1 MKKIA
6 IALVIVACLLT
17 GALLPAL
24 AETDLSRPAA
34 AEEPR
39 MEEKTP
45 GETELPARE
54 ETPKATDGRED
65 PAASETEPAA
75 PRATL
80 APKATDGREDRA
92 ASETEPEA
100 PKATRA
106 PKATDGREDPA
117 ATETEPAAPKAT
129 RAPKATDGREDPAT
143 PEEKPD
149 AFEAPEPSQRH
160 GHHGAAH
167 PHGKRH
173 HGGEGVRPGPGQ
185 TCRAVPEQTSGHG
198 RRPRIAAGGAG
209 RSGAGP
215 IAPAVRL
222 AANVPAGKTTSPPKR
237 CRPRF
242 PSRNPARQR
251 NPQRRRRF
259 GWDPEWPS
267 ESQSGGKNAPPFF
280 CPCYRIVN
288 LL

>member
-65 PAASETEPAA
+65 PAASEA
-75 PRATL
+75 
-80 APKATDGREDRA
+80 
-92 ASETEPEA
+92 
-100 PKATRA
+100 
-106 PKATDGREDPA
+106 
-117 ATETEPAAPKAT
+117 EPAAPKAT

-173 HGGEGVRPGPGQ
+173 HGGERL
-185 TCRAVPEQTSGHG
+185 RARSG
-198 RRPRIAAGGAG
+198 RRHAAPSRSRRAATAGGPALPPVVRAGAEPAPLRRLSVWPRMSRLGKRPAHRNAAGPA
-209 RSGAGP
+209 SGAGIP
-215 IAPAVRL
+215 PGRGTRKEDDASVGTRNGRL
-222 AANVPAGKTTSPPKR
+222 NLKAEGKTPL
-237 CRPRF
+237 RF
-242 PSRNPARQR
+242 
-251 NPQRRRRF
+251 F
-259 GWDPEWPS
+259 
-267 ESQSGGKNAPPFF
+267 AP
-280 CPCYRIVN
+280 VTG
-288 LL
+288 L

>member
-6 IALVIVACLLT
+6 IALAIVACLLT

-34 AEEPR
+34 AEEPM

-65 PAASETEPAA
+65 PAASETEPV
-75 PRATL
+75 
-80 APKATDGREDRA
+80 
-92 ASETEPEA
+92 A

-106 PKATDGREDPA
+106 PKATDGR
-117 ATETEPAAPKAT
+117 K
-129 RAPKATDGREDPAT
+129 DPAT

-149 AFEAPEPSQRH
+149 AFEAPEPSRRH

-173 HGGEGVRPGPGQ
+173 HGGEGLRPGPGAGMPRRPGAGERPRQ
-185 TCRAVPEQTSGHG
+185 AAPHCRRWCGPERSRLHCPGCPFGRECPDWENGRPAETLPAPLPEQES
-198 RRPRIAAGGAG
+198 RPAEE
-209 RSGAGP
+209 
-215 IAPAVRL
+215 PAK
-222 AANVPAGKTTSPPKR
+222 KTTLRLGPGI
-237 CRPRF
+237 
-242 PSRNPARQR
+242 A
-251 NPQRRRRF
+251 
-259 GWDPEWPS
+259 
-267 ESQSGGKNAPPFF
+267 
-280 CPCYRIVN
+280 V
-288 LL
+288 

>member
-1 MKKIA
+1 MSVPARKVRKLFMKKIA

-24 AETDLSRPAA
+24 AETDLSRPTA

-80 APKATDGREDRA
+80 APKAADGREDR
-92 ASETEPEA
+92 
-100 PKATRA
+100 
-106 PKATDGREDPA
+106 
-117 ATETEPAAPKAT
+117 
-129 RAPKATDGREDPAT
+129 AT

-173 HGGEGVRPGPGQ
+173 HGGERLRPGPGADMPRRPGADERPRQ
-185 TCRAVPEQTSGHG
+185 AAPHCRRWCGPERSRPHCAGCPFGRECPGWENDQPAETLPAPLPEQES
-198 RRPRIAAGGAG
+198 RQAEE
-209 RSGAGP
+209 
-215 IAPAVRL
+215 PAK
-222 AANVPAGKTTSPPKR
+222 KTTLRLGPGM
-237 CRPRF
+237 
-242 PSRNPARQR
+242 A
-251 NPQRRRRF
+251 
-259 GWDPEWPS
+259 
-267 ESQSGGKNAPPFF
+267 
-280 CPCYRIVN
+280 V
-288 LL
+288 

>member
-24 AETDLSRPAA
+24 AETDLSRPTA

-45 GETELPARE
+45 GETELPARN
-54 ETPKATDGRED
+54 ETSKATDGRED

-80 APKATDGREDRA
+80 APKAA
-92 ASETEPEA
+92 
-100 PKATRA
+100 
-106 PKATDGREDPA
+106 DGREDPV
-117 ATETEPAAPKAT
+117 
-129 RAPKATDGREDPAT
+129 T

-173 HGGEGVRPGPGQ
+173 HGGEGLRPGPGADMPRRPGAGERPRQ
-185 TCRAVPEQTSGHG
+185 AAPHCRRWCGPERSRPHCAGCPFGRECPGWENDQPTETLPAPLPEQES
-198 RRPRIAAGGAG
+198 RQAEE
-209 RSGAGP
+209 
-215 IAPAVRL
+215 PAK
-222 AANVPAGKTTSPPKR
+222 KTTLRLGPGM
-237 CRPRF
+237 
-242 PSRNPARQR
+242 A
-251 NPQRRRRF
+251 
-259 GWDPEWPS
+259 
-267 ESQSGGKNAPPFF
+267 
-280 CPCYRIVN
+280 V
-288 LL
+288 

>member
-45 GETELPARE
+45 GETELPARN
-54 ETPKATDGRED
+54 ETSKATDGRED
-65 PAASETEPAA
+65 PVASEA
-75 PRATL
+75 
-80 APKATDGREDRA
+80 
-92 ASETEPEA
+92 
-100 PKATRA
+100 
-106 PKATDGREDPA
+106 
-117 ATETEPAAPKAT
+117 EPAAPKAT

-149 AFEAPEPSQRH
+149 AFEAPEPSRRH

-173 HGGEGVRPGPGQ
+173 HGGEGLRPGPGAGMPRRPGAGERLRQ
-185 TCRAVPEQTSGHG
+185 AAPHCRRWCGPERSRLHCPGCPFGRECPDWENGRPAETLPAPLPEQE
-198 RRPRIAAGGAG
+198 PRQAEE
-209 RSGAGP
+209 
-215 IAPAVRL
+215 PAK
-222 AANVPAGKTTSPPKR
+222 KTTLRLGPGM
-237 CRPRF
+237 
-242 PSRNPARQR
+242 A
-251 NPQRRRRF
+251 
-259 GWDPEWPS
+259 
-267 ESQSGGKNAPPFF
+267 
-280 CPCYRIVN
+280 V
-288 LL
+288 

>member
-65 PAASETEPAA
+65 
-75 PRATL
+75 
-80 APKATDGREDRA
+80 RA
-92 ASETEPEA
+92 ASEA
-100 PKATRA
+100 
-106 PKATDGREDPA
+106 
-117 ATETEPAAPKAT
+117 EPAAPKAT

-173 HGGEGVRPGPGQ
+173 HGGEGLRPGPG
-185 TCRAVPEQTSGHG
+185 ADMP
-198 RRPRIAAGGAG
+198 RRPGADERPRQAAPHCRRWCGPERSRLHCPGCPFG
-209 RSGAGP
+209 RECPDWENGRPAETLP
-215 IAPAVRL
+215 APLPKQESRQAEE
-222 AANVPAGKTTSPPKR
+222 PAKKTTLRLGPGM
-237 CRPRF
+237 
-242 PSRNPARQR
+242 A
-251 NPQRRRRF
+251 
-259 GWDPEWPS
+259 
-267 ESQSGGKNAPPFF
+267 
-280 CPCYRIVN
+280 V
-288 LL
+288 

>member
-45 GETELPARE
+45 GETELPARN
-54 ETPKATDGRED
+54 ETSKATDGREDPAASEAEPAAPKANLAPNATDGRED
-65 PAASETEPAA
+65 PAASETEPV
-75 PRATL
+75 
-80 APKATDGREDRA
+80 
-92 ASETEPEA
+92 
-100 PKATRA
+100 
-106 PKATDGREDPA
+106 
-117 ATETEPAAPKAT
+117 APKAT

-149 AFEAPEPSQRH
+149 AFEAPEPSRRH

-173 HGGEGVRPGPGQ
+173 HGGEGLRPGPGAGMPRRPGAGERPRQ
-185 TCRAVPEQTSGHG
+185 AAPHCRQWCGPERSRLHCPGCPFGRECPDWENGRPAETLPAPLPEQE
-198 RRPRIAAGGAG
+198 PRQAEE
-209 RSGAGP
+209 
-215 IAPAVRL
+215 PAK
-222 AANVPAGKTTSPPKR
+222 KTTLRLGPGM
-237 CRPRF
+237 
-242 PSRNPARQR
+242 A
-251 NPQRRRRF
+251 
-259 GWDPEWPS
+259 
-267 ESQSGGKNAPPFF
+267 
-280 CPCYRIVN
+280 V
-288 LL
+288 

>member
-6 IALVIVACLLT
+6 TALVIVACLLT

-34 AEEPR
+34 AEEPM

-65 PAASETEPAA
+65 PAASETEPV
-75 PRATL
+75 
-80 APKATDGREDRA
+80 
-92 ASETEPEA
+92 A

-106 PKATDGREDPA
+106 PKATDGR
-117 ATETEPAAPKAT
+117 K
-129 RAPKATDGREDPAT
+129 DPAT

-149 AFEAPEPSQRH
+149 AFEAPEPSRRH

-173 HGGEGVRPGPGQ
+173 HGGEGLRPGPGAGMPRRPGAGERPRQ
-185 TCRAVPEQTSGHG
+185 AAPHCRRWCGPERSRLHCPGCPFGRECPDWENGRPAETLPAPLPEQES
-198 RRPRIAAGGAG
+198 RQAEE
-209 RSGAGP
+209 
-215 IAPAVRL
+215 PAK
-222 AANVPAGKTTSPPKR
+222 KTTLRLGPGI
-237 CRPRF
+237 
-242 PSRNPARQR
+242 A
-251 NPQRRRRF
+251 
-259 GWDPEWPS
+259 
-267 ESQSGGKNAPPFF
+267 
-280 CPCYRIVN
+280 V
-288 LL
+288 

>member
-65 PAASETEPAA
+65 PAASEAEPVA

-80 APKATDGREDRA
+80 APKAA
-92 ASETEPEA
+92 
-100 PKATRA
+100 
-106 PKATDGREDPA
+106 
-117 ATETEPAAPKAT
+117 
-129 RAPKATDGREDPAT
+129 DGREDPAT

-173 HGGEGVRPGPGQ
+173 HGGEGLRPGPGADMPRRPGADERPRQ
-185 TCRAVPEQTSGHG
+185 AAPHCRRWCGPERSRPHCAGCPFGRECPGWENDQPAETLPAPLPEQES
-198 RRPRIAAGGAG
+198 RQAEE
-209 RSGAGP
+209 
-215 IAPAVRL
+215 PAK
-222 AANVPAGKTTSPPKR
+222 KTTLRLGPGI
-237 CRPRF
+237 
-242 PSRNPARQR
+242 A
-251 NPQRRRRF
+251 
-259 GWDPEWPS
+259 
-267 ESQSGGKNAPPFF
+267 
-280 CPCYRIVN
+280 V
-288 LL
+288 

>member
-54 ETPKATDGRED
+54 ETPKATDGHED
-65 PAASETEPAA
+65 PAASEAEPV
-75 PRATL
+75 
-80 APKATDGREDRA
+80 
-92 ASETEPEA
+92 
-100 PKATRA
+100 
-106 PKATDGREDPA
+106 
-117 ATETEPAAPKAT
+117 APKAT

-173 HGGEGVRPGPGQ
+173 HGGERLRPGPG
-185 TCRAVPEQTSGHG
+185 ADMP
-198 RRPRIAAGGAG
+198 RRPGADERPRQAAPHCRRWCGPERSRPHCAG
-209 RSGAGP
+209 CPFSRECPGWENDQPAETLP
-215 IAPAVRL
+215 APLPKQESRQAEE
-222 AANVPAGKTTSPPKR
+222 PAKKTTLRLGPGM
-237 CRPRF
+237 
-242 PSRNPARQR
+242 A
-251 NPQRRRRF
+251 
-259 GWDPEWPS
+259 
-267 ESQSGGKNAPPFF
+267 
-280 CPCYRIVN
+280 V
-288 LL
+288 